1 MESITIKD
9 VIQSASGRNKDG
21 FTKSAVG
28 LFFEKVD
35 GEGEVR
41 ESVDSVTCDKA
52 VIEASRGYR
61 YIFIDL
67 IFSTKLDTD
76 LLLMNK
82 LLNQAFS
89 AVNSMDDSEES
100 FPLVSL
106 SIVPHEYGGTYYLLC
121 TDPAFWSLTAQ
132 DPKGEINTIR
142 LVFAEDDVY
151 LFEADKETLTE
162 IESDIAAEMEAEA
175 RKEEFYREQ
184 AEERS
189 SRISG

>member
-1 MESITIKD
+1 
-9 VIQSASGRNKDG
+9 
-21 FTKSAVG
+21 
-28 LFFEKVD
+28 
-35 GEGEVR
+35 
-41 ESVDSVTCDKA
+41 
-52 VIEASRGYR
+52 
-61 YIFIDL
+61 
-67 IFSTKLDTD
+67 
-76 LLLMNK
+76 MNK

-162 IESDIAAEMEAEA
+162 LESDIAAEMEDEA